1 MVGDFRTGW
10 LLFLLGSSTVCLL
23 WEVRAVAFSPLAS
36 QCLVPCLAHSRHL
49 MGRCLDARKES
60 SMELG
65 TREPQFP
72 TLALP

>member
-1 MVGDFRTGW
+1 MVGDFRMCW

-23 WEVRAVAFSPLAS
+23 WEVRAVSFSPLAS
-36 QCLVPCLAHSRHL
+36 QCLAPCLAHSRHL

-65 TREPQFP
+65 TREPQLP